1 MLCDRVAR
9 EQGAK
14 GHHIGQHL
22 GVGAAADALGR
33 GVVAGGIPVNLQQ
46 GADQR
51 GLGRV
56 VELFLVHLPIQR
68 PACGLKGGLHSGL
81 AVRPFHGHRIA
92 VVQLDPQMLRVALDQ
107 PPVAAHGAGERIL
120 QPVAQQMLAV
130 GVGAQLFSQKVHGLF
145 CIPLQRQPVEVAH
158 QPPDGVFALLRVA
171 AVGRNAH
178 RFHLIAAGDGCH
190 GDVLRIRQGDP
201 RRGGQHS
208 AGVVRHHIAG
218 HAALHPV
225 QLPGTGLVQL
235 NSIALVQD
243 ALFAVDERI
252 LAVRGEAQHRDLPAV
267 GLVVQHVPVVGL
279 LVQAEQQPD
288 TAVERDAQIPDGL
301 QRKQTGH
308 HRAFVINGSP
318 AIQPAAL
325 DLGGVGRVMP
335 ALALGHHVQMPQHR
349 HHLVPG
355 ADLAPADVPIHV
367 GGLKAQLMAE
377 GQRLGKAGI
386 HLLAKGL
393 ARQRVGLHTAPAH
406 QPLER
411 RHHLGPQR
419 RHGLVQFFVHTFH
432 PFCDSFHSLYYRTI
446 APAPQA
452 PSSTKKRP
460 RILHQKYPGA
470 LGFN

>member
-1 MLCDRVAR
+1 M
-9 EQGAK
+9 
-14 GHHIGQHL
+14 
-22 GVGAAADALGR
+22 
-33 GVVAGGIPVNLQQ
+33 
-46 GADQR
+46 
-51 GLGRV
+51 
-56 VELFLVHLPIQR
+56 
-68 PACGLKGGLHSGL
+68 
-81 AVRPFHGHRIA
+81 
-92 VVQLDPQMLRVALDQ
+92 
-107 PPVAAHGAGERIL
+107 
-120 QPVAQQMLAV
+120 
-130 GVGAQLFSQKVHGLF
+130 
-145 CIPLQRQPVEVAH
+145 
-158 QPPDGVFALLRVA
+158 
-171 AVGRNAH
+171 GRNAH
-178 RFHLIAAGDGCH
+178 RFHLITAGDCRH
-190 GDVLRIRQGDP
+190 GDVFCLRQGGP

-235 NSIALVQD
+235 HSIALVQD

-288 TAVERDAQIPDGL
+288 TAVERDAQIPDGF
-301 QRKQTGH
+301 QREQAGH
-308 HRAFVINGSP
+308 HRAFVVNGPP

-386 HLLAKGL
+386 HLLAKGF
-393 ARQRVGLHTAPAH
+393 ARQRVGLHTAPVH

-452 PSSTKKRP
+452 PSSAKKVLTP
-460 RILHQKYPGA
+460 RSVYAIMYIRGDA
-470 LGFN
+470 R